1 MLMIFLGALT
11 RLEQTTSCTVK
22 FCPYEMCSDNAV
34 MIAIAALYIL
44 DSKGGNF
51 EYSKVTNYAN
61 VDDKTTLD
69 YFTTYSTYHNDAC

>member
-1 MLMIFLGALT
+1 M

-22 FCPYEMCSDNAV
+22 FCPYEVCSDNAV
-34 MIAIAALYIL
+34 MIAIAALYTVQL
-44 DSKGGNF
+44 EMHGNF

-69 YFTTYSTYHNDAC
+69 YFAIMMLNVLRRCSRILVLFS